1 MSPTPSCATRHPA
14 CDAYRFVDIEVTE
27 IITLRGHIVTPD
39 SYSEEGLIVC
49 INVRGESMIATV
61 LHHIFADQ
69 LARQSHAR
77 SVLVC
82 ADQ

>member
-1 MSPTPSCATRHPA
+1 MSPTPRCAAQLLA

-27 IITLRGHIVTPD
+27 IIAPRGHIVTPD
-39 SYSEEGLIVC
+39 SYSEEGLIAC

-61 LHHIFADQ
+61 RHYIFADQ

-82 ADQ
+82 VDQ